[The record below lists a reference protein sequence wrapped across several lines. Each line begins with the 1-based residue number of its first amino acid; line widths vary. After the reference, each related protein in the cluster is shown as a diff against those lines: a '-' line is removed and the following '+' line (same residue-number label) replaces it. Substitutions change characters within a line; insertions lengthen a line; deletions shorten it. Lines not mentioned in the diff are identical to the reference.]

1 MSMVR
6 VGSGDEFSSSCK
18 IDYSRQ
24 YLQSQTH
31 LNHTNK
37 LFELLCKQSWP
48 LFTLFCYYL
57 LLENSTDDRF
67 GQVVRCQTVIE
78 RYVSCYEKIQKIV
91 EEMTFYEI
99 N

>member
-1 MSMVR
+1 MNWT
-6 VGSGDEFSSSCK
+6 F
-18 IDYSRQ
+18 
-24 YLQSQTH
+24 LWT
-31 LNHTNK
+31 
-37 LFELLCKQSWP
+37 ELANVHVVL
-48 LFTLFCYYL
+48 L
-57 LLENSTDDRF
+57 LLENSADDRF